1 MKHVKRLMLSLM
13 LVAGLPVLS
22 PPGAV
27 QAEQKSAVGPLSG
40 GQVVSPQGGA
50 NAGYPNGIGDHYG
63 QVIVNMEGDPFLGSG
78 PVTFCYDIYVYG
90 IAIPSAAGIP
100 TAAHLHLGRIGQN
113 GPIVTEFTPPISSG
127 GGDAVSHGCTT
138 VDSFDARGV
147 MYDPTAAYVDVHTS
161 NYPDGAQRAQLQ

>member
-1 MKHVKRLMLSLM
+1 MKHAKRLMLSLT

-50 NAGYPNGIGDHYG
+50 NAGYPDDTGGYRDHYG
-63 QVIVNMEGDPFLGSG
+63 QVIVNMESTAT
-78 PVTFCYDIYVYG
+78 PVTFCYDIYLYG

-113 GPIVTEFTPPISSG
+113 GPIVAEFTPPISSG

-138 VDSFDARGV
+138 VESFDARGV

>member
-1 MKHVKRLMLSLM
+1 GGRVDRDLTLRPQLPIVRTRRLWGDRHEARKAPYAEFDVGRRTS
-13 LVAGLPVLS
+13 GDQ

-50 NAGYPNGIGDHYG
+50 NAGYPDGIGDHYG

-90 IAIPSAAGIP
+90 TRSPRPPGSPRPLISTSGALVRTGLSSRNSRPRSRAGAA
-100 TAAHLHLGRIGQN
+100 
-113 GPIVTEFTPPISSG
+113 TP
-127 GGDAVSHGCTT
+127 
-138 VDSFDARGV
+138 
-147 MYDPTAAYVDVHTS
+147 
-161 NYPDGAQRAQLQ
+161 